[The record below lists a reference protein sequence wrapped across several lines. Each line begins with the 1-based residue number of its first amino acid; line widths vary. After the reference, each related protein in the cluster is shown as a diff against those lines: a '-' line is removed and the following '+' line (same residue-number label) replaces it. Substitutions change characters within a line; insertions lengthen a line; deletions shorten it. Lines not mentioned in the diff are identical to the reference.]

1 MIDFIFI
8 LIFPKIDIM
17 FNKCKKYLTNEKIK
31 EIAENIR
38 KLKEYI
44 YIKKNGKDIF
54 NDEIK

>member
-1 MIDFIFI
+1 
-8 LIFPKIDIM
+8 M

-31 EIAENIR
+31 GIAENIR

-54 NDEIK
+54 NYEITPFSLKNRTVKK